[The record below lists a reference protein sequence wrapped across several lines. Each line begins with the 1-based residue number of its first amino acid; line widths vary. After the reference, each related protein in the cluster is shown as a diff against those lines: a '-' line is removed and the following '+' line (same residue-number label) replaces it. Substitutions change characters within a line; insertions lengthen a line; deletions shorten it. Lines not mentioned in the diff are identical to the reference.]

1 LEVIMKYEF
10 MVVLKPFLP
19 EDVRV
24 KLQSDIKNIFEKNGA
39 KFEKEDLWGKRH
51 LAYSIKGH
59 EEGYY
64 ILYDLTLPKGGV
76 DKINTDLRLI
86 SDILRYI
93 LIKKGK

>member
-1 LEVIMKYEF
+1 MKYEF

-19 EDVRV
+19 EDVRI
-24 KLQSDIKNIFEKNGA
+24 KLQKDIKGIFEKVGG

-51 LAYSIKGH
+51 LSYNIKGH

-64 ILYDLTLPKGGV
+64 ILYDLTLPAKGV
-76 DKINTDLRLI
+76 EKVNNELRLI
-86 SDILRYI
+86 GDILRYI